1 MVGNGEHAGLSVAI
15 NGLLGH
21 AFNDFFRP
29 KHVVIFGLPVV
40 NTMAS
45 HLVSFVDDAL
55 NDVGCVRS
63 KVAGAEECGLHA
75 VGFQDV

>member
-15 NGLLGH
+15 NGPLSY

-45 HLVSFVDDAL
+45 HFVALINDAL
-55 NDVGCVRS
+55 NDVGCVHS